1 MRIELQLVEFERGTC
16 AIIPVAAAPT
26 KPALV
31 NQLNISRFAISQTT
45 GMLESSRKRPYSR
58 CLTVEAPVC
67 QNDTRKPRQREQT
80 VTKSDRAQTVPIAFG
95 EPVAYTVPL
104 VFTN

>member
-16 AIIPVAAAPT
+16 AIIPVAAAPN

-31 NQLNISRFAISQTT
+31 NQLVISRFAISQTT
-45 GMLESSRKRPYSR
+45 GMLESSRKRPHSR
-58 CLTVEAPVC
+58 CLTAEAPVC
-67 QNDTRKPRQREQT
+67 QNDTHQPRQTEQT
-80 VTKSDRAQTVPIAFG
+80 VTKLDRVQSIPIAFG
-95 EPVAYTVPL
+95 EPVAYNVPL